1 MIDTYAVKRLPYLLT
16 VCPRFSQTCT
26 RRAGL
31 VDQPRVVLV
40 QSGDFV
46 LRQDS
51 RLIGMA
57 QFGPQLLDL
66 RLVPARFLFA
76 LLVTGAPVGFQR
88 IVRSYRR
95 PVLALIA
102 LVDFIGWTPIRQPYP
117 YAVRLY
123 PAGLMIPCLA
133 ARARLPAGRRCI
145 GRWESSMCP

>member
-1 MIDTYAVKRLPYLLT
+1 
-16 VCPRFSQTCT
+16 
-26 RRAGL
+26 
-31 VDQPRVVLV
+31 
-40 QSGDFV
+40 
-46 LRQDS
+46 
-51 RLIGMA
+51 MA
-57 QFGPQLLDL
+57 QFGLQLLDL

-76 LLVTGAPVGFQR
+76 LLVTGGPVVFQR
-88 IVRSYRR
+88 IVRSCRR

-102 LVDFIGWTPIRQPYP
+102 LIDFIGWTPIRQPYP